1 MAEGDGLQ
9 PVKSAEQRFDDLVR
23 SLRAEHEKSQR
34 KFLDDLVHAL
44 RVEHPPKNLWGKWS
58 PLAFGLVV
66 AAFGLFGTDSLNDAR
81 EAQKKA
87 NERIDTIER
96 LANVNAN
103 AIDRIDRDRAARI
116 AASDAKF
123 EAIGGDLRRFQLVEP
138 AVGRLEGAFRQLDD
152 RLSSGRDERLAD
164 RDRMLDAIN
173 GLKTEVAL
181 LRQRLE
187 TRGRGQDT
195 PFGGER
201 QIWNGPPYPAVLK
214 VRARIEGMLARERT
228 RAAG

>member
-1 MAEGDGLQ
+1 MAESDGLQ
-9 PVKSAEQRFDDLVR
+9 PPGGAERRLEELVR
-23 SLRAEHEKSQR
+23 SLRAEHERGQKR
-34 KFLDDLVHAL
+34 FLDDLVHAL

-58 PLAFGLVV
+58 PLGFGLVV
-66 AAFGLFGTDSLNDAR
+66 AAFGLFGAGSLNDAR
-81 EAQKKA
+81 DAQKKA

-96 LANVNAN
+96 TANVNAN
-103 AIDRIDRDRAARI
+103 AIDRIDRDRTARI

-138 AVGRLEGAFRQLDD
+138 VVGRLEGAFRQLDD

-187 TRGRGQDT
+187 ARARGQDT

-201 QIWNGPPYPAVLK
+201 QIWKGPPYPPVLK
-214 VRARIEGMLARERT
+214 VRARMARVLAGKV
-228 RAAG
+228 A